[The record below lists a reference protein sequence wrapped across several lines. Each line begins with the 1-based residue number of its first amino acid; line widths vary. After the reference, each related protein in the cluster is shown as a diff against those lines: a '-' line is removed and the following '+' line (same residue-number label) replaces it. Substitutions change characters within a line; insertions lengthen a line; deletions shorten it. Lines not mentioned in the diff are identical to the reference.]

1 VCGRKIKGQGG
12 QRVHYPEVAHL
23 LTVDGFHADDAHDGL
38 RGHAKFAFGTRQRV
52 GVVLPKAQAR
62 ADAHRVDEAAAVHPP
77 VLGRALGR
85 RQHELGH
92 LGQKARLPN
101 GLAHPFA
108 VQVAA
113 LCQVVGKLQRLWTRG
128 VDGAAVRC
136 GAAGGGGSLGFARI
150 LVFLGASAYGYC
162 ASSY

>member
-1 VCGRKIKGQGG
+1 MVSTPMMPTMIS
-12 QRVHYPEVAHL
+12 A
-23 LTVDGFHADDAHDGL
+23 
-38 RGHAKFAFGTRQRV
+38 GTPYSLSARASVSALSCQ
-52 GVVLPKAQAR
+52 KAQAR

-92 LGQKARLPN
+92 LGQKARLAD

-113 LCQVVGKLQRLWTRG
+113 LGQVVGKLHGLGARG